1 MDVSRI
7 PSDVHA
13 DAMLL
18 CINDAYNVAITD
30 IESAVAELK
39 NYQHIDDAIQRISG
53 ALVRVADMN
62 ALREKLVAFREELWQ
77 E

>member
-1 MDVSRI
+1 
-7 PSDVHA
+7 
-13 DAMLL
+13 MLL